1 MWADCV
7 SLIVQPGL
15 FWSTVLCRS
24 SGLGFQSWSST
35 QRSPVPWSPSRWQ
48 APHNSDLP
56 LTKKGTLYNSWNNW
70 WKDYKKKKSFYMKQ
84 CKHHWGSNTQTQEMI
99 PPVRETWN
107 RKTVILL
114 RKKSLSVTNETGRT
128 AMHQTFSSP
137 KDDLALTCPSQ
148 MPEIP
153 AGQKEM
159 YCKVQI

>member
-1 MWADCV
+1 MQKVTSVWVLIIHMWADCV

-70 WKDYKKKKSFYMKQ
+70 WKDYKKKNLFIWSSANITEAQTHKHRKWFHQYVKLETEKQLFYYVKSHYLWLTRQDVQQ
-84 CKHHWGSNTQTQEMI
+84 CTRHSHHLKMT
-99 PPVRETWN
+99 
-107 RKTVILL
+107 LL
-114 RKKSLSVTNETGRT
+114 
-128 AMHQTFSSP
+128 
-137 KDDLALTCPSQ
+137 
-148 MPEIP
+148 
-153 AGQKEM
+153 
-159 YCKVQI
+159 